1 MAWAPPRQAPSHP
14 VDRRGVG
21 AVPCSGIR
29 DATTTIEGMTDRPYT
44 ALVRELPSH
53 VPFVGP
59 ETQERARGRRFKAR
73 LGANE
78 SVFGPSPAVTAAMAE
93 AAGESW
99 RYGDP
104 ENFELRTAIAE
115 SAGVAPAN
123 VLVGEGIDA
132 LLGYTVRLFV
142 EPGVK
147 VVTSLGAY
155 PTFNFHVHGYGGEL
169 VTVPYRDDK
178 EDLDGLLAAARRDPA
193 VRLVYLANPDNP
205 MGSWW
210 PADEVARF
218 AAALPERCTLC
229 LDEAYHE
236 YAPAGTSPP
245 IDVDDARILR
255 FRTFSKAYGL
265 AGLRVGH
272 VIGEADLVASFHKIR
287 NHFGVNRMAQVAA
300 RAALADRAHLAGVLD
315 RVAHARARIGE
326 ITAAHGLTALPSATN
341 FVTVDTGR
349 DGAFARRLLE
359 ALLDRDLFLRM
370 PGVAPLD
377 RCIRVGTGTDV
388 DLDAFAAALP
398 AALDEVRAAA

>member
-1 MAWAPPRQAPSHP
+1 MSR
-14 VDRRGVG
+14 
-21 AVPCSGIR
+21 
-29 DATTTIEGMTDRPYT
+29 RPYT
-44 ALVRELPSH
+44 ALVRELPAH

-59 ETQERARGRRFKAR
+59 ETQERARGRPFRAR

-78 SVFGPSPAVTAAMAE
+78 SVFGPSPAVVAAMAE
-93 AAGESW
+93 AACESW

-104 ENFELRTAIAE
+104 ENFELRTGLAE
-115 SAGVAPAN
+115 AAGVAPEN

-142 EPGVK
+142 EHVVK

-169 VTVPYRDDK
+169 VTVPYRDDR
-178 EDLDGLLAAARRDPA
+178 EDLAGLAEAAAGDPA

-210 PADEVARF
+210 SAAAVAGF
-218 AAALPERCTLC
+218 AATLPERCTLC

-245 IDVDDARILR
+245 VDVSDPRILR

-265 AGLRVGH
+265 AGLRVGY
-272 VIGEADLVASFHKIR
+272 VLGEASVLANFHKIR

-300 RAALADRAHLAGVLD
+300 RTALADRAHLAHVLD
-315 RVAHARARIGE
+315 RVAHARTRIGE
-326 ITAAHGLTALPSATN
+326 IAAASGLVALPSATN
-341 FVTVDTGR
+341 FVAVDTGR
-349 DGAFARRLLE
+349 GGAFARRLLQ
-359 ALLDRDLFLRM
+359 ALSDRDLFLRM
-370 PGVAPLD
+370 PSVAPLD
-377 RCIRVGTGTDV
+377 RCIRVGTGTDA
-388 DLDAFAAALP
+388 DLDAVAAALP
-398 AALDEVRAAA
+398 AAVAAARAAV